1 MLYYHINPNTLTI
14 IAGPFHEQDGYIKQL
29 TSCGNPEC
37 LDLSQYNLWPEV
49 RESLTAEQKA
59 GAPVAENGV
68 VTIPAIA
75 KTEADLAA
83 DLAARRSAMICTPR
97 QARLALKQGDLL
109 AAVTAWIATAD
120 EQTQIEWEYANEIRR
135 DHTAITGAAS
145 ALGVTDA
152 QLDALFEAAMT
163 L

>member
-1 MLYYHINPNTLTI
+1 MLYYHIDPNTLTI
-14 IAGPFHEQDGYIKQL
+14 LSGPFHEQDGYIKRL

-49 RESLTAEQKA
+49 RESLTADQKA
-59 GAPVAENGV
+59 GTPVVADGV

-75 KTEADLAA
+75 KTADDLAA
-83 DLAARRSAMICTPR
+83 DLAARRAALICTPR
-97 QARLALKQGDLL
+97 QARLALKQAGLL
-109 AAVTAWIATAD
+109 AVVTAWIATAD
-120 EQTQIEWEYANEIRR
+120 EQTRIEWEYANEIRR
-135 DHTAITGAAS
+135 DHAAITGAAS

-152 QLDALFEAAMT
+152 QLDALFEAAMA

>member
-1 MLYYHINPNTLTI
+1 MIYYHVNPDTQEIL
-14 IAGPFHEQDGYIKQL
+14 AGPVHEQHAYVKQL

-49 RESLTAEQKA
+49 REPLTAEQKA
-59 GAPVAENGV
+59 GAPVAEDGV

-75 KTEADLAA
+75 KTSDDLAA
-83 DLAARRSAMICTPR
+83 DLAARRAALICTPR
-97 QARLALKQGDLL
+97 QARLALKQAGLL
-109 AAVTAWIATAD
+109 AVVTAWIATAD

-135 DHTAITGAAS
+135 DHAAITGAAS
-145 ALGVTDA
+145 ALGVTDV
-152 QLDALFEAAMT
+152 QLDALFEVAMQ